1 MTCSWHNG
9 GHVGGKKNSDKVF
22 DEKEFDYYFANL
34 ERYFAIALTTD
45 MGVSS
50 RDNSED
56 KYSSIKPSDESH
68 RFDSVMSDI
77 LRQKFRC
84 AVDCRP
90 SFHEKGSFKKLRRQL
105 QRKRQIKIE
114 LYVKLSVL

>member
-34 ERYFAIALTTD
+34 ERCFAIALTTE
-45 MGVSS
+45 MGVLS
-50 RDNSED
+50 RENCEG
-56 KYSSIKPSDESH
+56 KYSNIKPSDESY
-68 RFDSVMSDI
+68 RFDSVMLDV

-84 AVDCRP
+84 AVETDYFIESAP
-90 SFHEKGSFKKLRRQL
+90 YGFLFTS
-105 QRKRQIKIE
+105 RKTLE
-114 LYVKLSVL
+114 TNE